1 MPILNIELSEYDAL
15 RDRVRQ
21 LESEN
26 KNLLEAIEEKAEDG
40 RLRII
45 KKTVTIMRNPWKAFY
60 EHALDS
66 CTEKYE
72 FLNFDDIE
80 QEAKSQFYKD
90 MANRIQ
96 SQERQEISELKER
109 LKRSQEQLDSLL
121 GRIDR
126 LMKRNWWDRLWNKEV
141 KQLCPYTG
149 LNTDILAT
157 LVAAASPMTA
167 TSCRCYRRDS
177 SPTSGLMSKASLTG
191 RAQRNYKK
199 H

>member
-26 KNLLEAIEEKAEDG
+26 RNLSEAVDNIAEDG
-40 RLRII
+40 RLRVV
-45 KKTVTIMRNPWKAFY
+45 KKTVTITRNPLRMFN

-80 QEAKSQFYKD
+80 QEAKSQFYKE

-96 SQERQEISELKER
+96 SQEQQEIHELKEQI
-109 LKRSQEQLDSLL
+109 KNYQQELDNSL
-121 GRIDR
+121 GCIDR
-126 LMKRNWWDRLWNKEV
+126 LMKRNWWNRLRNKGV
-141 KQLCPYTG
+141 K
-149 LNTDILAT
+149 
-157 LVAAASPMTA
+157 
-167 TSCRCYRRDS
+167 
-177 SPTSGLMSKASLTG
+177 
-191 RAQRNYKK
+191 
-199 H
+199 

>member
-26 KNLLEAIEEKAEDG
+26 RNLSEAVDNIAEDG
-40 RLRII
+40 HLRVV
-45 KKTVTIMRNPWKAFY
+45 KKTVTITRNPWKMFN

-66 CTEKYE
+66 YTEKYE

-80 QEAKSQFYKD
+80 QEAKSQFYKE

-96 SQERQEISELKER
+96 SQEQQEIHELKEQI
-109 LKRSQEQLDSLL
+109 KNYQQELDNSL

-126 LMKRNWWDRLWNKEV
+126 LMKRNWWDRLWNKGV
-141 KQLCPYTG
+141 K
-149 LNTDILAT
+149 
-157 LVAAASPMTA
+157 
-167 TSCRCYRRDS
+167 
-177 SPTSGLMSKASLTG
+177 
-191 RAQRNYKK
+191 
-199 H
+199 

>member
-15 RDRVRQ
+15 RDRVKQ

-26 KNLLEAIEEKAEDG
+26 KNLSEAIEDDAKDG
-40 RLRII
+40 YLRVV
-45 KKTVTIMRNPWKAFY
+45 KKTVTITRNPWKVIN

-96 SQERQEISELKER
+96 IQEQQEISELKEQ
-109 LKRSQEQLDSLL
+109 LKRSQEHLDSLL

-126 LMKRNWWDRLWNKEV
+126 LMKRNWWDRLWNKGV
-141 KQLCPYTG
+141 K
-149 LNTDILAT
+149 
-157 LVAAASPMTA
+157 
-167 TSCRCYRRDS
+167 
-177 SPTSGLMSKASLTG
+177 
-191 RAQRNYKK
+191 
-199 H
+199 

>member
-15 RDRVRQ
+15 RDRVKQ
-21 LESEN
+21 LECEN
-26 KNLLEAIEEKAEDG
+26 KNLSEAIEDNAKDG
-40 RLRII
+40 RLRVI
-45 KKTVTIMRNPWKAFY
+45 KKTVTITRNPLRLFDD
-60 EHALDS
+60 HACDQ

-96 SQERQEISELKER
+96 SQEQQEISELKEQ
-109 LKRSQEQLDSLL
+109 LKRSQEHLDSSL

-141 KQLCPYTG
+141 
-149 LNTDILAT
+149 D
-157 LVAAASPMTA
+157 
-167 TSCRCYRRDS
+167 
-177 SPTSGLMSKASLTG
+177 
-191 RAQRNYKK
+191 
-199 H
+199 

>member
-15 RDRVRQ
+15 RDRAKQ

-26 KNLLEAIEEKAEDG
+26 RNLSEAIEDKAEDG
-40 RLRII
+40 RLRVI
-45 KKTVTIMRNPWKAFY
+45 KKTVTITRNPWNWNAFN
-60 EHALDS
+60 EDALDS

-96 SQERQEISELKER
+96 SQEQQEISELKEQ
-109 LKRSQEQLDSLL
+109 LKRSQEHLVSSL

-126 LMKRNWWDRLWNKEV
+126 LMKRNWWDRLWNKGV
-141 KQLCPYTG
+141 
-149 LNTDILAT
+149 
-157 LVAAASPMTA
+157 V
-167 TSCRCYRRDS
+167 
-177 SPTSGLMSKASLTG
+177 
-191 RAQRNYKK
+191 
-199 H
+199 

>member
-1 MPILNIELSEYDAL
+1 MPILIIELSDYDAL
-15 RDRVRQ
+15 RDRVKQ

-26 KNLLEAIEEKAEDG
+26 RNLSETIKEKAEDG
-40 RLRII
+40 RLRVI
-45 KKTVTIMRNPWKAFY
+45 KKTVTITLNPWKTVN

-96 SQERQEISELKER
+96 SQERQEISELKEQ
-109 LKRSQEQLDSLL
+109 LKHSQEQLDSSL

-126 LMKRNWWDRLWNKEV
+126 LMKRNWWNRLWNKGAE
-141 KQLCPYTG
+141 
-149 LNTDILAT
+149 
-157 LVAAASPMTA
+157 
-167 TSCRCYRRDS
+167 
-177 SPTSGLMSKASLTG
+177 
-191 RAQRNYKK
+191 
-199 H
+199 

>member
-1 MPILNIELSEYDAL
+1 MPILIIELSEFDAL
-15 RDRVRQ
+15 RDRVKQ

-26 KNLLEAIEEKAEDG
+26 RNLSEAIEEKAEDG
-40 RLRII
+40 LLRVI
-45 KKTVTIMRNPWKAFY
+45 KKTVTITRNPWKALN

-96 SQERQEISELKER
+96 SQEQQEISELKEQ
-109 LKRSQEQLDSLL
+109 LKRSQEQLDSSL

-141 KQLCPYTG
+141 K
-149 LNTDILAT
+149 
-157 LVAAASPMTA
+157 
-167 TSCRCYRRDS
+167 
-177 SPTSGLMSKASLTG
+177 
-191 RAQRNYKK
+191 
-199 H
+199 

>member
-15 RDRVRQ
+15 RDRVKQ
-21 LESEN
+21 LECENRNLSEDVEERVE
-26 KNLLEAIEEKAEDG
+26 KGLL
-40 RLRII
+40 RVI
-45 KKTVTIMRNPWKAFY
+45 KKTVTITRNPWKAIN

-96 SQERQEISELKER
+96 SQEQQEISELKEQ
-109 LKRSQEQLDSLL
+109 LKRSQEQLDSSL

-126 LMKRNWWDRLWNKEV
+126 LMKRNWWDRLWNKRVE
-141 KQLCPYTG
+141 
-149 LNTDILAT
+149 
-157 LVAAASPMTA
+157 
-167 TSCRCYRRDS
+167 
-177 SPTSGLMSKASLTG
+177 
-191 RAQRNYKK
+191 
-199 H
+199 

>member
-15 RDRVRQ
+15 RDRVKQ

-26 KNLLEAIEEKAEDG
+26 MNLSEAIEEKVEDG
-40 RLRII
+40 HLRVI
-45 KKTVTIMRNPWKAFY
+45 KKTVTITRNPWKAIN

-96 SQERQEISELKER
+96 SQEQQEIRELKEQ
-109 LKRSQEQLDSLL
+109 LKRNQQQLDSSL

-141 KQLCPYTG
+141 E
-149 LNTDILAT
+149 
-157 LVAAASPMTA
+157 
-167 TSCRCYRRDS
+167 
-177 SPTSGLMSKASLTG
+177 
-191 RAQRNYKK
+191 
-199 H
+199 

>member
-15 RDRVRQ
+15 RDRVKQ

-26 KNLLEAIEEKAEDG
+26 KNLSEAIEDNAKDG
-40 RLRII
+40 RLRVV
-45 KKTVTIMRNPWKAFY
+45 KKTVTIMRNPWRAIN
-60 EHALDS
+60 EHALDL

-96 SQERQEISELKER
+96 SQEQQEISELKEQ
-109 LKRSQEQLDSLL
+109 LKRSQKQLDRSL

-141 KQLCPYTG
+141 
-149 LNTDILAT
+149 
-157 LVAAASPMTA
+157 
-167 TSCRCYRRDS
+167 
-177 SPTSGLMSKASLTG
+177 
-191 RAQRNYKK
+191 
-199 H
+199 

>member
-26 KNLLEAIEEKAEDG
+26 RNLSEAVDNIAEDG
-40 RLRII
+40 RLRVV
-45 KKTVTIMRNPWKAFY
+45 KKTVTITRNPFRMFN

-80 QEAKSQFYKD
+80 QEAKSQFYKE

-96 SQERQEISELKER
+96 SQEQQEIHELKEQI
-109 LKRSQEQLDSLL
+109 KNYQQELDNSL

-126 LMKRNWWDRLWNKEV
+126 LMKRNWWNRLRNKGV
-141 KQLCPYTG
+141 K
-149 LNTDILAT
+149 
-157 LVAAASPMTA
+157 
-167 TSCRCYRRDS
+167 
-177 SPTSGLMSKASLTG
+177 
-191 RAQRNYKK
+191 
-199 H
+199 

>member
-15 RDRVRQ
+15 RDRVKQ

-26 KNLLEAIEEKAEDG
+26 RNLSEAIEEKAEDG
-40 RLRII
+40 HLRVI
-45 KKTVTIMRNPWKAFY
+45 KKTVTITRNPWKAIN

-96 SQERQEISELKER
+96 SQEQQEIRELKEQ
-109 LKRSQEQLDSLL
+109 LKRSQEQLDSSL

-126 LMKRNWWDRLWNKEV
+126 LMKRNWWDRLWNKGV
-141 KQLCPYTG
+141 K
-149 LNTDILAT
+149 
-157 LVAAASPMTA
+157 
-167 TSCRCYRRDS
+167 
-177 SPTSGLMSKASLTG
+177 
-191 RAQRNYKK
+191 
-199 H
+199 

>member
-15 RDRVRQ
+15 RDRVKQ

-26 KNLLEAIEEKAEDG
+26 KNLSEAIEDNAKDG
-40 RLRII
+40 RLRVV
-45 KKTVTIMRNPWKAFY
+45 KKTVTITRNPLRLFDD
-60 EHALDS
+60 HACDQ

-96 SQERQEISELKER
+96 CQERQEISELKEQ
-109 LKRSQEQLDSLL
+109 LKRSQEQLDSSL

-126 LMKRNWWDRLWNKEV
+126 LMKRNWWDRLWNKGV
-141 KQLCPYTG
+141 K
-149 LNTDILAT
+149 
-157 LVAAASPMTA
+157 
-167 TSCRCYRRDS
+167 
-177 SPTSGLMSKASLTG
+177 
-191 RAQRNYKK
+191 
-199 H
+199 